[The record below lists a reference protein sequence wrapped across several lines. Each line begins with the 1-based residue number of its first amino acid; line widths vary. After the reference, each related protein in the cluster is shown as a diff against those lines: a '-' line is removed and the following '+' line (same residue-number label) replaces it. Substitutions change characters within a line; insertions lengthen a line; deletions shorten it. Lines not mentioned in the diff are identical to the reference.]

1 MYGSCT
7 MEKSVP
13 PPARPT
19 AVPLVPAQPAAAA
32 APELPFNPSL
42 LRTSAPVALT
52 TQGKGGNTEAVK
64 GRCLGDG
71 LFPRG
76 AASFGVVSSARLFQC
91 DPSKV
96 CGTAW
101 DAA

>member
-1 MYGSCT
+1 
-7 MEKSVP
+7 
-13 PPARPT
+13 
-19 AVPLVPAQPAAAA
+19 
-32 APELPFNPSL
+32 
-42 LRTSAPVALT
+42 
-52 TQGKGGNTEAVK
+52 VK